1 MTTKDKFE
9 YNCFGKT
16 YTCQFAIG
24 EYGNGNLALEIMGAE
39 GTNYEGEPIARVT
52 VNPGERVD
60 DGRIAIKDYSENEG
74 MVDTLL
80 EMGIIKGDPL
90 YTIPSGWVQIPVYEL
105 TDKGLALWGLERL
118 SAK

>member
-1 MTTKDKFE
+1 MSE
-9 YNCFGKT
+9 
-16 YTCQFAIG
+16 
-24 EYGNGNLALEIMGAE
+24 EE
-39 GTNYEGEPIARVT
+39 GPICVCT

-74 MVDTLL
+74 MADTLL
-80 EMGIIKGDPL
+80 EMGIIKGKPL

-105 TDKGLALWGLERL
+105 TDKGLSLWGLERL

>member
-1 MTTKDKFE
+1 MTFKTKYATYE
-9 YNCFGKT
+9 NCEWSAR
-16 YTCQFAIG
+16 Q
-24 EYGNGNLALEIMGAE
+24 YGNGNLALQVVSEEDG
-39 GTNYEGEPIARVT
+39 PICVCT